1 MGDML
6 SPPAQVDVGRCV
18 VHVDVDA
25 FYAQCE
31 ELRNPSL
38 KERPLGKLAR
48 KLSLQQARASS
59 AGVTSQ
65 VHPTGVTQK
74 YLIVTSNYPA
84 RRRGVT
90 KLMGTVEAKQKCPEL
105 VLVSGED
112 LTPYRQG
119 TWP

>member
-1 MGDML
+1 MFG
-6 SPPAQVDVGRCV
+6 PTAHVDAGRCV

-31 ELRNPSL
+31 ELRNPAL
-38 KERPLGKLAR
+38 KERPLGKV
-48 KLSLQQARASS
+48 LSVALLPQALSRQYALVC
-59 AGVTSQ
+59 G
-65 VHPTGVTQK
+65 TGITQK

-112 LTPYRQG
+112 LTPYRQDDCLA
-119 TWP
+119 